1 MLKSI
6 LRQITILKIDLI
18 KFAVLCIFFNCDV
31 SWSQNLRSSNFA
43 HTNFGFEEV
52 ISLHSDSTFELFE
65 SADKYSKYGF
75 GKYEISNKK
84 LIFNFD
90 TLSYQSDSM
99 NIRITPILEKKKDS
113 LDFTFIVLDLITKQ
127 PLPFSL
133 VKVHLKYE
141 IKKITTDFDGFA
153 SISLSSTD
161 TIKEISVH
169 SSDYEPAVF
178 NFDPKQ
184 SCKVQ
189 IEMCLNKD
197 LITNEKMRVYNILKI
212 KTRGIY
218 LSIHGVKRFYR
229 FIL

>member
-6 LRQITILKIDLI
+6 LNHKTFLKIDLT
-18 KFAVLCIFFNCDV
+18 KFIVVCVLLNCYV
-31 SWSQNLRSSNFA
+31 SWSQNLKSRNFV

-52 ISLHSDSTFELFE
+52 IRLHNDSTFELYE

-75 GKYEISNKK
+75 GKYEISTKK
-84 LIFNFD
+84 LIFKFD

-99 NIRITPILEKKKDS
+99 NIRITPLLERKKDA
-113 LDFTFIVLDLITKQ
+113 LDFTFIVLDMITKQ
-127 PLPFSL
+127 PLPFSE
-133 VKVHLKYE
+133 VQVRSKNE
-141 IKKITTDFDGFA
+141 IKIITTDFDGFA
-153 SISLSSTD
+153 SISLFNKD

-178 NFDPKQ
+178 KVDPKQ

-197 LITNEKMRVYNILKI
+197 LITNEKMRGYNILKI
-212 KTRGIY
+212 KSRGIY

-229 FIL
+229 FVL